1 MRVAAEAGVGL
12 GEACHRERVPVLRL
26 SLPVIL
32 AVTLALGACSGGA
45 SERRTESER
54 PSPAGAATQRQPE
67 LSYVALGDSFTAAPG
82 IPETDGSD
90 GCLRSSRNYP
100 SLVAE
105 RLEDDYDIEL
115 ADRSCSGAD
124 TSSLAGEQAIGREP
138 RPPQLDALDRDTDL
152 VTLSIGGNDFGV
164 FLRLVGGCVALSAED
179 PEGSPCRD
187 AAEGRGDLL
196 AETQSQIEGRLVRA
210 IEEVE
215 RRSPRAQLLVVGYP
229 QLAPARGACPELLP
243 LASGDVQFARGVNR
257 GLTANLARAARRTDT
272 SYVDVWR
279 ASEGHDIC
287 ADEPWVNGQTGVQG
301 GAIPFHPLPAGQH
314 AIADLVLAE
323 VRG

>member
-1 MRVAAEAGVGL
+1 M
-12 GEACHRERVPVLRL
+12 PVLRL
-26 SLPVIL
+26 LLPVTL
-32 AVTLALGACSGGA
+32 AVTLVLGGCSGGTY
-45 SERRTESER
+45 EPRTEPER
-54 PSPAGAATQRQPE
+54 PSPTEADTPQKLS

-90 GCLRSSRNYP
+90 GCLRSSGNYP

-105 RLEDDYDIEL
+105 RLEGDYDVDL

-124 TSSLAGEQAIGREP
+124 TSSLAGKQAIGREP

-164 FLRLVGGCVALSAED
+164 FLQLVGGCVSLSAED
-179 PEGSPCRD
+179 PDGSPCRD
-187 AAEGRGDLL
+187 AAQGQGDLL
-196 AETQSQIEGRLVRA
+196 AETQSQIQGRLVRA
-210 IEEVE
+210 IEEVG
-215 RRSPRAQLLVVGYP
+215 RRAPRADLLVVGYP
-229 QLAPARGACPELLP
+229 QLAPAEGECPGLLP
-243 LASGDVQFARGVNR
+243 LASGDVPFARGVNK
-257 GLTANLARAARRTDT
+257 GLTDNLARAASRTDT
-272 SYVDVWR
+272 TYVDVWR

-301 GAIPFHPLPAGQH
+301 GAIPFHPLPAGQD

-323 VRG
+323 VEK